1 MSSFEAL
8 PFWNSILRKL
18 NPLLRLAAIS
28 GVEAALT
35 FHILRGDDLD
45 ARDSNGA
52 TPLIL
57 ATTRKNKGAV
67 RLLLDAGVNP
77 TLVDLKGMDALAY
90 AIRANCPETVEILT
104 EALNKTT
111 SDSAASESAIAE
123 HQEHI
128 YNNASNLSGD
138 QSPEGRF
145 SMVDGMVPAHPEL
158 FRPNTTMSL
167 ISETSLLSLDDTP
180 LDADFDDGWVVED
193 AAIAPIGDEIV
204 KEVAKN
210 IHTVIGQHKALDLD
224 EDWGDIDLYLP
235 EKIAL
240 LERGDVD
247 DALRIFLLSAMR
259 EGVVSG
265 EALVELCSN
274 ADGSR
279 NEEFDRHISAAVSEL
294 GAVVSEQNEICVND
308 ISLDEASLE
317 EKLQLDDAIEF
328 IRELASGL
336 NEPSRLYFKDIGG
349 RLLDAEEEIA
359 LSREMEEAWSDALSA
374 LAQWPRGLSVLFE
387 SAEKVALGEMDAKSF
402 SEEPELSLEEESIE
416 PADIDDEDGEEDG
429 WNKEAYAASGFV
441 SAITTVRSA
450 IGDLQ
455 RTEEALA
462 AAKLTRG
469 FLFGLAEIAKD
480 DPVAKG
486 FVNALE
492 RQSRARKRMIQCN
505 LRLAL
510 SIAKKHKWSGLPLD
524 DLVQEANIGLIKAV
538 ERFDWRKGFR
548 FSTYASW
555 WIRQNVTRAIADK
568 ARLVRAPVHIQQTAW
583 QVIRERKELE
593 LRFGRAERDIETTR
607 RLGIPLSKTWLLL
620 SMFDDVESLDE
631 MDMNIRHSR
640 FDPHKDMDTLSPV
653 KCIENSSLRS
663 TLSEMLDALDD
674 RSRLVLIY
682 RFGLKGA
689 DEMTLEEVGQ
699 IFGVTRERIRQIEF
713 KALQKLSSEHKK
725 AILFPFMRE
734 DNPQ

>member
-1 MSSFEAL
+1 M
-8 PFWNSILRKL
+8 RKL

-28 GVEAALT
+28 GVEAALK

-90 AIRANCPETVEILT
+90 AIRANCQETVEILT

-111 SDSAASESAIAE
+111 SDSAASESSIAE
-123 HQEHI
+123 HQENI
-128 YNNASNLSGD
+128 SNNVSNLSGD

-145 SMVDGMVPAHPEL
+145 SMMDGMVPAHPEL

-193 AAIAPIGDEIV
+193 ATIAPIGDEIV

-308 ISLDEASLE
+308 ICLDEASLE

-402 SEEPELSLEEESIE
+402 SEEPELSLEEERE
-416 PADIDDEDGEEDG
+416 
-429 WNKEAYAASGFV
+429 
-441 SAITTVRSA
+441 
-450 IGDLQ
+450 
-455 RTEEALA
+455 
-462 AAKLTRG
+462 
-469 FLFGLAEIAKD
+469 
-480 DPVAKG
+480 
-486 FVNALE
+486 
-492 RQSRARKRMIQCN
+492 
-505 LRLAL
+505 
-510 SIAKKHKWSGLPLD
+510 
-524 DLVQEANIGLIKAV
+524 
-538 ERFDWRKGFR
+538 FR
-548 FSTYASW
+548 
-555 WIRQNVTRAIADK
+555 
-568 ARLVRAPVHIQQTAW
+568 
-583 QVIRERKELE
+583 
-593 LRFGRAERDIETTR
+593 
-607 RLGIPLSKTWLLL
+607 
-620 SMFDDVESLDE
+620 
-631 MDMNIRHSR
+631 
-640 FDPHKDMDTLSPV
+640 
-653 KCIENSSLRS
+653 
-663 TLSEMLDALDD
+663 
-674 RSRLVLIY
+674 
-682 RFGLKGA
+682 
-689 DEMTLEEVGQ
+689 
-699 IFGVTRERIRQIEF
+699 
-713 KALQKLSSEHKK
+713 
-725 AILFPFMRE
+725 
-734 DNPQ
+734 